1 MYKKVALF
9 ILNRFEWG
17 GYGLILEP
25 VDWSIILICK
35 MVYNLSWLLMVFN
48 CLFFQVQKIQNLT
61 PNIGVV
67 YRFVSACFSVI
78 RKFHFFLACVS
89 LALTIANI
97 SVINDCSGQVCGFKA
112 LFMFGGKLYSFCC
125 CYSVL
130 ISVKFDL
137 GW

>member
-1 MYKKVALF
+1 MLV
-9 ILNRFEWG
+9 ILNPVEG
-17 GYGLILEP
+17 GGDGLILEP

-35 MVYNLSWLLMVFN
+35 MGCNLSWLLMVFN
-48 CLFFQVQKIQNLT
+48 CFLFQVQKIQNLA

-67 YRFVSACFSVI
+67 YRFVSACFSLI
-78 RKFHFFLACVS
+78 RKFHLLCVS
-89 LALTIANI
+89 LALTIAKI
-97 SVINDCSGQVCGFKA
+97 SVMNDCSRWVCRFKA

-130 ISVKFDL
+130 ISVKFDP